1 MPSLVLGAF
10 AFTEAVTVG
19 SLSNNQGPFLF
30 PHSTLRLPRHQPCS
44 EPPCTSGLV
53 SLVGYGGF
61 RRGAVVHVLSK
72 PGILIPFSLPGTAL
86 RMGVKEFTRADVRE
100 NHQMVSLLSRKDSK
114 KKVLLPLGN
123 VITNVPPR
131 TTTATSQRQRE
142 LV

>member
-1 MPSLVLGAF
+1 MPGLVLGAF
-10 AFTEAVTVG
+10 AFSEAVTVG

-30 PHSTLRLPRHQPCS
+30 PHALRLSRHQPCS

-61 RRGAVVHVLSK
+61 RRWAVVHVLSK

-86 RMGVKEFTRADVRE
+86 RMGIKEFTRADMRE

-131 TTTATSQRQRE
+131 TTIATSQWQRE
-142 LV
+142 LM

>member
-1 MPSLVLGAF
+1 MPGLGLGAF
-10 AFTEAVTVG
+10 AFSEAVTVG

-30 PHSTLRLPRHQPCS
+30 PHALRLSRHQPCS
-44 EPPCTSGLV
+44 EPPCSSGLV

-61 RRGAVVHVLSK
+61 RRWAVVHVLSK

-86 RMGVKEFTRADVRE
+86 RMGIREFTRADVRE
-100 NHQMVSLLSRKDSK
+100 IPQMVSLLSRKDSK

-142 LV
+142 LM

>member
-1 MPSLVLGAF
+1 MPGLGLGAF
-10 AFTEAVTVG
+10 AFSEAVTVG
-19 SLSNNQGPFLF
+19 SLSNNQGSFLF
-30 PHSTLRLPRHQPCS
+30 PHALRLSRHQPCS
-44 EPPCTSGLV
+44 EPPCSSGLV

-61 RRGAVVHVLSK
+61 RRWAVVHVLSK

-86 RMGVKEFTRADVRE
+86 RMGIREFTRADVRE

-142 LV
+142 LM

>member
-1 MPSLVLGAF
+1 MPGLVLAF
-10 AFTEAVTVG
+10 AFTETVTIS

-30 PHSTLRLPRHQPCS
+30 PHALRLSRHQPCS

-61 RRGAVVHVLSK
+61 RRWAVVHVLSK

-86 RMGVKEFTRADVRE
+86 RMGIREFTRADVRE

-142 LV
+142 LM